1 MLKPPSNQPPSLLS
15 TQANSRKTAKAELAS
30 GKTTEAGL
38 ANGKTAEAGFSNGKV
53 HEAETSEVDK
63 GVGGKEKNSWMMIW
77 YFEGDR
83 PVELEMQSLEIE
95 GNHFEKS
102 QGTSA
107 THHYSRVLCGVCVV

>member
-1 MLKPPSNQPPSLLS
+1 
-15 TQANSRKTAKAELAS
+15 
-30 GKTTEAGL
+30 
-38 ANGKTAEAGFSNGKV
+38 
-53 HEAETSEVDK
+53 
-63 GVGGKEKNSWMMIW
+63 MMIW

-102 QGTSA
+102 QSTSA